1 MTAQQNNP
9 PPPELSP
16 LLLLQRPLSTLP
28 APWVDRALAMALGI
42 TRQRHPAVFERLAAG
57 VDIVP
62 PARPC
67 LLITADDLPWPL
79 FLDLDP
85 HHPALRI
92 AGPDD
97 MALAMARISGP
108 LALLLDLLQG
118 RSDGDAAFFAG
129 RLRIEG
135 DTSLMVALRNAVDDA
150 EIDLLADI
158 RASCGRLG
166 HIAMRPIALGLRLHA
181 AASRDMARVAQAITG
196 PGDARADAGLR
207 RLAAIDGRLGVLERQ
222 TARRRPHKPDVE
234 PDQ

>member
-1 MTAQQNNP
+1 MTAQQNDP
-9 PPPELSP
+9 LPAALSP
-16 LLLLQRPLSTLP
+16 LLLLQPPLRALP
-28 APWVDRALAMALGI
+28 APWVNRALAIALRV
-42 TRQRHPAVFERLAAG
+42 TRQRHHAVFERLAAG

-67 LLITADDLPWPL
+67 LLITAGDLPWPL

-97 MALAMARISGP
+97 MSLAMARISGP

-118 RSDGDAAFFAG
+118 RIDGDAAFFAG

-158 RASCGRLG
+158 RDSCGRFG
-166 HIAMRPIALGLRLHA
+166 DIAARPIALGLRLHA
-181 AASRDMARVAQAITG
+181 SASRDMARIAAAVTG

-207 RLAAIDGRLGVLERQ
+207 RLAAIDDRLAMLERQ
-222 TARRRPHKPDVE
+222 AARRRPHKPDVE